1 MIDHADKS
9 WLRRQRKTYPAAF
22 DVIGSVLA
30 VASILAVA
38 VMAMFL

>member
-9 WLRRQRKTYPAAF
+9 WLRASRKYPAAF

-30 VASILAVA
+30 VTSILAVA